1 MDDPN
6 INPAWDTLL
15 GEDTNSGVIRLVG
28 LILLFVVLG
37 GTIFWLIG

>member
-15 GEDTNSGVIRLVG
+15 GHATDHAVLRLLALVIAF
-28 LILLFVVLG
+28 IALG